1 MLMSELTE
9 KVVASHLIELV
20 FMRSF
25 YQRIVETALVREY
38 NYVILDIVVVNTGR
52 EAALEDKLQPE
63 FGNSNFGKEVFK
75 KLKEI
80 SSRVLR
86 KLLYIGCFF

>member
-9 KVVASHLIELV
+9 KVVASHLIELF

-38 NYVILDIVVVNTGR
+38 NYVILDIVVVNTG
-52 EAALEDKLQPE
+52 
-63 FGNSNFGKEVFK
+63 S
-75 KLKEI
+75 
-80 SSRVLR
+80 
-86 KLLYIGCFF
+86 

>member
-25 YQRIVETALVREY
+25 YQRFVETALVREY

-52 EAALEDKLQPE
+52 
-63 FGNSNFGKEVFK
+63 
-75 KLKEI
+75 
-80 SSRVLR
+80 
-86 KLLYIGCFF
+86 

>member
-1 MLMSELTE
+1 MPSNALVQLQIITSYKQLKPAFEAFANFLPISNFMLMSELTE
-9 KVVASHLIELV
+9 KVVASHLIELF

-52 EAALEDKLQPE
+52 
-63 FGNSNFGKEVFK
+63 
-75 KLKEI
+75 
-80 SSRVLR
+80 
-86 KLLYIGCFF
+86 